1 MKKMKKTNQMFSDAI
16 IKHLVGAV
24 QEDRLADIMTCLPQE
39 VILYLLG
46 EFTPQE
52 VDTAWN
58 NPRYPKAVVKGLN
71 ILEARYLIE
80 YEDTATRYFP
90 TEEEAAEFS
99 KTGRYD
105 YNNSS
110 YNNDDAR
117 YPYKG
122 AWLHTC
128 NTEVS
133 WEI

>member
-52 VDTAWN
+52 MDTPWD
-58 NPRYPKAVVKGLN
+58 NPRYPKAVIKGLN
-71 ILEARYLIE
+71 VLEARSLIE
-80 YEDTATRYFP
+80 YEDTSTRYFP
-90 TEEEAAEFS
+90 TEEAAAEFS
-99 KTGRYD
+99 KSGKYD
-105 YNNSS
+105 YSNSS
-110 YNNDDAR
+110 CNSEDPK
-117 YPYKG
+117 YPFKG